1 MLEQLQGNTD
11 VRGNS
16 ASNILRET
24 GNFMQHDLDRVIALL
39 HDVRLSVESKT
50 TPKAATSEVV

>member
-1 MLEQLQGNTD
+1 MLERLQESTD

-24 GNFMQHDLDRVIALL
+24 GNFIQFDLDQVIALL
-39 HDVRLSVESKT
+39 HETKLSVESKT
-50 TPKAATSEVV
+50 TPVGAEVV